1 MKLFVARLDYG
12 VTSDA
17 LRTVFEDFGT
27 VNTANVINDRDT
39 GQSRG
44 FGFVEM
50 PNQEEAMNAIH
61 EADGMELRGREIVVK
76 QAEDRNR

>member
-27 VNTANVINDRDT
+27 VNAANVINDRDT

-50 PNQEEAMNAIH
+50 PNQEEAMSAIH
-61 EADGMELRGREIVVK
+61 EADGMELRGRNIVVK
-76 QAEDRNR
+76 EAEDRR

>member
-27 VNTANVINDRDT
+27 VNDCNVINDRDT

-61 EADGMELRGREIVVK
+61 EADGMELRGRNIVVK

>member
-12 VTSDA
+12 VSSDA

-27 VNTANVINDRDT
+27 VNSANVINDRDT

-50 PNQEEAMNAIH
+50 PDHEEAMSAIR
-61 EADGMELRGREIVVK
+61 EADGMQLRGREIVVK
-76 QAEDRNR
+76 QAEDRG